1 MIDLKQKQAPLKERY
16 RADGS
21 TSQVT
26 LTARASEQDEP
37 VSCSVDLGRA
47 IHEAE
52 AHVGVGGPGTAAC
65 SGDMLLGALAACAQL
80 TCQMVATAME
90 IETERI
96 EVNVEGDLDLR
107 GTLGVNREVTAG
119 FGAGV
124 DGGPQGGGLIG
135 GEQRPQ
141 ASHAVLAGFSDH
153 LPARGGV
160 DVALFDLAGVQRV
173 GQDGGFDFEPGR
185 AEGLGRTQELVF
197 DEGGVGC
204 GQPGGGLG

>member
-90 IETERI
+90 IETQKI
-96 EVNVEGDLDLR
+96 AVTVEGDLDLR
-107 GTLGVNREVTAG
+107 GTLGINREVTAG
-119 FGAGV
+119 FGEIRLAFEIEAP
-124 DGGPQGGGLIG
+124 DATEEELDKLI
-135 GEQRPQ
+135 EKTERYCTVLQTLQEPPDVEV
-141 ASHAVLAGFSDH
+141 AVG
-153 LPARGGV
+153 
-160 DVALFDLAGVQRV
+160 
-173 GQDGGFDFEPGR
+173 
-185 AEGLGRTQELVF
+185 
-197 DEGGVGC
+197 
-204 GQPGGGLG
+204 